1 MGRSGFFA
9 GVVLL
14 LVAVAVPLAAQPSM
28 SSASSAD
35 SVRGRLLHSSS
46 LAPVSGAIVFVE
58 ETRAETRSGG
68 DGSFAL
74 RGLADGTYHLVI
86 TAVGFTPGRVEVV
99 VRGAAGAAID
109 FLLQPELHYSEVVS
123 VSPQSR
129 DQFEAYQATSVL
141 AGQDLAVELQGGL
154 AATVTSQ
161 PGISERAFGPGP
173 TRPVI
178 RGFDGDRVV
187 VLEDG
192 QRMGDLSSQSGD
204 HGVNSNPAAAS
215 RVEVVRGPSTLLYGS
230 NAIGGL
236 VNVISDL
243 IPTRPAPGTSGR
255 FLADLGSAARE
266 GGAAADVS
274 TGFGA
279 FVLHAGGAARGSGD
293 VHTPESVVENTQSKS
308 VLGNVGLS
316 WTTPKAFFG
325 GSYQYDKFRYGLPV
339 VEEGQV
345 ELDPRRHSMTVRG
358 QSQDMDG
365 LVSSVRGTF
374 AYRRYRHDEIVGGEI
389 GTRFENDTSEF
400 DLLATHRPLG
410 RLTGTLGVSGSARA
424 FSSAGEEALSPPVD
438 QGNVALFTYQ
448 ELTWPHVTLQFGAR
462 YDRTAY
468 SPEGGLRPRTFDE
481 ASGSAGVLLRPTD
494 GTTLAVSVARAVR
507 PPALEELYFFGPH
520 PGNFAF
526 EIGNADLGAEKNL
539 GVDIAFRWR
548 VPRVS
553 GELTF
558 FRNDVND
565 YIYRNPISEEEFDE
579 RYGDEAEEHD
589 GHGHDEFP
597 YVEFL
602 GGDAVLQGFEGHAD
616 FHVTKRVVLE
626 AGFDMVRA
634 ELSATHEPLPRMPPM
649 RFQTGLRYQHDA
661 FQAGGTLAFVSKQD
675 RVFRDETPTDGYTLL
690 KLFASYAFKADR
702 TVNTI
707 TARLDNAT
715 NELYRNHLSY
725 VKDYVP
731 QAGRSVR
738 LIYSVDF

>member
-1 MGRSGFFA
+1 MGRSGFYA
-9 GVVLL
+9 GALSLL
-14 LVAVAVPLAAQPSM
+14 LSVAAPLAAQSPQ
-28 SSASSAD
+28 AAD
-35 SVRGRLLHSSS
+35 SIRGRLLHANS
-46 LAPVSGAIVFVE
+46 LAPVSGGIVFVE
-58 ETRAETRSGG
+58 ETRSETRSAI

-86 TAVGFTPGRVEVV
+86 TATGFTPGRVEVV
-99 VRGAAGAAID
+99 AKGSAAATID
-109 FLLQPELHYSEVVS
+109 FMLQPELHYTEVVS
-123 VSPQSR
+123 VSPQTR

-141 AGQDLAVELQGGL
+141 AGQDLAIELEGNL
-154 AATVTSQ
+154 ASTVTSQ
-161 PGISERAFGPGP
+161 PGVAERAFGPGP

-236 VNVISDL
+236 VNVISEL
-243 IPTRPAPGTSGR
+243 IPTTPVVGTSGR
-255 FLADLGSAARE
+255 FLADFGSAAWE

-274 TGFGA
+274 TGVGA

-293 VHTPESVVENTQSKS
+293 THTPEGVVDNTQSKS

-316 WTTPKAFFG
+316 WTTQKSYFG
-325 GSYQYDKFRYGLPV
+325 GSYQYDKFRYGIPV
-339 VEEGQV
+339 VEDGQV

-358 QSQDMDG
+358 QSQDLDG

-374 AYRRYRHDEIVGGEI
+374 AHRRYRHDEIVGGEI
-389 GTRFENDTSEF
+389 GTRFKNDTSEF
-400 DLLATHRPLG
+400 DLLASHRPFG
-410 RLTGTLGVSGSARA
+410 HLTGTLGATGMVRA

-462 YDRTAY
+462 YDHTVY

-481 ASGSAGVLLRPTD
+481 ASGSAGVLFRPTE

-526 EIGNADLGAEKNL
+526 EIGNPDLAAERNL

-548 VPRVS
+548 APRVS

-579 RYGDEAEEHD
+579 RYGHDAEEHE

-597 YVEFL
+597 FVEFL

-616 FHVTKRVVLE
+616 FHVTQRFILE

-634 ELSATHEPLPRMPPM
+634 ELSETSEPLPRIPPM
-649 RFQTGLRYQHDA
+649 RFQTGVRYQRDA
-661 FQAGGTLAFVSKQD
+661 FQSGGSIAFVSKQD
-675 RVFRDETPTDGYTLL
+675 RVFGDETPTDGYTLL
-690 KLFASYAFKADR
+690 KLFASYAFKLDA

-725 VKDYVP
+725 VKDYVAE
-731 QAGRSVR
+731 AGRSFR